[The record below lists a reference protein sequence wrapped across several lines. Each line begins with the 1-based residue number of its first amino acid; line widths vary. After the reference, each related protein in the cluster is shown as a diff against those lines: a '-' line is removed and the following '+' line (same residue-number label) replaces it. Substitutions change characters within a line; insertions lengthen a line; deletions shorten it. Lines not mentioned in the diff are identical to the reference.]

1 MANNKTNFLEDAL
14 INEVLRNIAYT
25 PAATV
30 YVALFTAAPGEAG
43 GGTEVSGNAYARQSI
58 AFDAP
63 SPAGETQNTS
73 IITFPAAT
81 PSAWG
86 TITDFAIFDALTV
99 GNMLYYG
106 TLDASVVINA
116 DDQFKFAAG
125 AVQVDEL

>member
-1 MANNKTNFLEDAL
+1 MANNKTNYLEDAL
-14 INEVLRNIAYT
+14 INHVLRNTALT
-25 PAATV
+25 SPVTV

-43 GGTEVSGNAYARQSI
+43 GGTEVSGNAYARQAI

-73 IITFPAAT
+73 VITFPQAS
-81 PSAWG
+81 PIAWG

-116 DDQFKFAAG
+116 DDQFRFAAG